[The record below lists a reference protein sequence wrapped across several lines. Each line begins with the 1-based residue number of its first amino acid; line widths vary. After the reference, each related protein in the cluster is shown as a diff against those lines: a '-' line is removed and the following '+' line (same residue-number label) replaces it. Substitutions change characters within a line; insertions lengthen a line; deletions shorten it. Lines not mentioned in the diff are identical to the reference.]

1 VFRQVHR
8 QLSGIALY
16 PFSRADRLE
25 LQGGIHTISYD
36 LDSTS
41 REYSSETRQLLHES
55 SVSRPA
61 APAVHLVETGAAFVR
76 DTSVAGPTSPIL
88 GARYRFGVSPTF
100 GSLTTATVVAD
111 VRKYVMPVRPFTIAM
126 RLQHFAR
133 VGSDAWDPRMT
144 PLVWTLRDLVRGYGD
159 TLDTS

>member
-1 VFRQVHR
+1 
-8 QLSGIALY
+8 
-16 PFSRADRLE
+16 
-25 LQGGIHTISYD
+25 
-36 LDSTS
+36 
-41 REYSSETRQLLHES
+41 LLHES

-111 VRKYVMPVRPFTIAM
+111 VRKYVMPVRPFAIAR

-159 TLDTS
+159 TLDTSACASSHDCTSTDGLIIARYAVANAELRFPVLGVLRRRADYGSIPLEGFV